1 MREWY
6 QIEFTPEHAM
16 NPSKKFECVTDLV
29 INGRLY
35 RETEL
40 YDTLVT
46 LKREA
51 EKAVETMKNTSTVPV
66 TYKQLEE
73 KGMNAII
80 DLINTQLNTV
90 KEKYYG
96 E

>member
-16 NPSKKFECVTDLV
+16 NPSKKFEHVTDLV
-29 INGRLY
+29 INGHLY

-40 YDTLVT
+40 YDTLVA

-51 EKAVETMKNTSTVPV
+51 EKAVETMQNTSNSPV
-66 TYKQLEE
+66 TYKQLEA

-80 DLINTQLNTV
+80 DLINAQLNKV
-90 KEKYYG
+90 KEEYYG